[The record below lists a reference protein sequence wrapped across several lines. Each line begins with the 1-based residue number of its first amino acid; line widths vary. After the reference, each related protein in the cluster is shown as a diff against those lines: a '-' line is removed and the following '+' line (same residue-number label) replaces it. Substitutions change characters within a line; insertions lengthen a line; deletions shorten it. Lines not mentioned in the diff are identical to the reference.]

1 MNRIVLLIL
10 LSILSFQCRIF
21 KPSNLDPTEDL
32 GSLQSLLRFLALA
45 DAYNTQSQTVLF
57 MKFADSNGTP
67 YVNGIIEYSVYN
79 EADENGIQVSPYGE
93 SGNVQTYTATLDA
106 SGRAFIFFSERGIA
120 NIILKDSSNNF
131 VGSVSFRIYNGITKQ
146 SFSILSRNGDA
157 QFILEDLANYR
168 NRLASYESFVP
179 LGSANGRQFI
189 YLQVPRTYFG
199 INDFV
204 SDGYIASSA
213 DGENYDLV
221 TKIDGVTLER
231 KVTYE
236 TILEISK
243 PVFNGYEYVFFLSE
257 EKRDYP
263 TIANYQSNRNLALRI
278 SAFFPPAASS
288 VTSLSLD
295 SNLFLFR
302 DTNFPWMYPVFYFG
316 NGRYLITPTLYTAV
330 EVTPILLH
338 SDFSVNQNMV
348 SGFSCSLADSTRNSV
363 GFQLVTIGGTEY
375 LQCPNSSFPIPS
387 QSIEVRSINGNGL
400 ENRAVTFDAT
410 PQSFDSYPIFVR
422 GKFVATF
429 GATPIG
435 YTFNSEN
442 YLLSSPTLT
451 RSSTPISDFTS
462 TLNNSNTSSILRSV
476 KSSGN
481 ADYFLLSTVPSFV
494 TPTIEIFRSTDGL
507 SSVSQ
512 IAAPPSLY
520 STTISNPEQIQSA
533 NGKLNYSY
541 SISAGIGIGS
551 LPVYLT
557 YFTRDDGT
565 WEDLPK
571 LIKIR

>member
-168 NRLASYESFVP
+168 NRLATNLTFTP
-179 LGSANGRQFI
+179 IGSANGRQFI
-189 YLQVPRTYFG
+189 YLEVQTNFQAPDKYNT
-199 INDFV
+199 IP
-204 SDGYIASSA
+204 YIASSA
-213 DGENYDLV
+213 DGENYDQITL
-221 TKIDGVTLER
+221 IDGMSLER
-231 KVTYE
+231 NVTYE
-236 TILEISK
+236 TALKFSV
-243 PVFNGYEYVFFLSE
+243 PMFNGLEYVFFLSKE
-257 EKRDYP
+257 TRAYP
-263 TIANYQSNRNLALRI
+263 SLTYSSNKNLILRI
-278 SAFFPPAASS
+278 PVFFPPSITT
-288 VTSLSLD
+288 VTEKNLPSGYTFFSDTSYNSWYYPALYLGSGRYMGTPMFSGTPHPLLIQLD
-295 SNLFLFR
+295 SDN
-302 DTNFPWMYPVFYFG
+302 
-316 NGRYLITPTLYTAV
+316 TPDLV
-330 EVTPILLH
+330 N
-338 SDFSVNQNMV
+338 DFSCINSNSDAHLVAYQVITHLGVN
-348 SGFSCSLADSTRNSV
+348 
-363 GFQLVTIGGTEY
+363 Y
-375 LQCPNSSFPIPS
+375 LQCPTNSFENTSTLNTKSLRIPDLIS
-387 QSIEVRSINGNGL
+387 NQ
-400 ENRAVTFDAT
+400 VTFDAVSPST
-410 PQSFDSYPIFVR
+410 FDSPVIPVQDQL
-422 GKFVATF
+422 VAF
-429 GATPIG
+429 L
-435 YTFNSEN
+435 FNSPN
-442 YLLSSPTLT
+442 YFGNTFPTGSYGLSSPTISIN
-451 RSSTPISDFTS
+451 SSPISGF
-462 TLNNSNTSSILRSV
+462 TSSIGGGPSRLRTV
-476 KSSGN
+476 KSSN
-481 ADYFLLSTVPSFV
+481 SVHHFLLSNAPNFS

-512 IAAPPSLY
+512 VAALPSLY
-520 STTISNPEQIQSA
+520 STSISNPEQIQSA